1 MATPHLA
8 HFISTAFC
16 IVASI
21 LVACQV
27 YRNPNKL
34 RLFVLIYSISA
45 LPSSILNTL
54 SSENQSLA
62 KANTLIFVILSAI
75 KVSSHFLMII
85 TVGSKL
91 RADNMYWRH
100 PLVLI
105 GAIFLLLTLTALM
118 TQIITIA
125 PQTVFSEDR
134 VLLISFVIG
143 LICAILADVAAF
155 TYTFLPLIEWKK
167 EKRSTEG
174 LSKTTALGVSI
185 YIQICTIKLIVTY
198 RFGFL

>member
-1 MATPHLA
+1 MRSSYGHPHNHHSSQRRA
-8 HFISTAFC
+8 G
-16 IVASI
+16 
-21 LVACQV
+21 
-27 YRNPNKL
+27 
-34 RLFVLIYSISA
+34 LI
-45 LPSSILNTL
+45 T
-54 SSENQSLA
+54 
-62 KANTLIFVILSAI
+62 
-75 KVSSHFLMII
+75 
-85 TVGSKL
+85 G
-91 RADNMYWRH
+91 RH